1 VCVCIVNENYY
12 FVTGLPRSRT
22 AWLAN
27 WLTAPGTFCFHD
39 ATLIDNSHVGVL
51 SVMAERQNRRQYEAV
66 GDSDSGLIFWSGQVR
81 AACPKA
87 PFILIERDPEACL
100 ASSLRLGFSK
110 GLWDAILQ
118 AYWQT
123 RRLPGVRIVS
133 YDSLDDID
141 VLDSLYYDCTGLPM
155 DRQRTELLQ
164 HLNVQEILNNGWPS
178 VKGAP
183 ELHVQSA

>member
-1 VCVCIVNENYY
+1 MNENYY
-12 FVTGLPRSRT
+12 FITGLPRSRT

-39 ATLIDNSHVGVL
+39 ATLIDNSHVGAL
-51 SVMAERQNRRQYEAV
+51 SVMAARRRARPYEKV
-66 GDSDSGLIFWSGQVR
+66 GDADSGLLFWSGQVR
-81 AACPKA
+81 ALLPEA
-87 PFILIERDPEACL
+87 PFILIERDPDACL

-110 GLWDAILQ
+110 GLWGAILQ

-141 VLDSLYYDCTGLPM
+141 ALDELYRLCTGLAM

-164 HLNVQEILNNGWPS
+164 HLNVQEMLNHDWPT

-183 ELHVQSA
+183 ELLVQSA